1 MMEPT
6 QEQLKELIELYQSGK
21 LDECENEAQKL
32 LKQFPNNLTCLNIL
46 GVITDRKGQTEE
58 AIKIYQKALR
68 INKNS
73 PETHFNMGSILHRL
87 GRSNEAK
94 ISYEKAIG
102 LKSDFLNAYF
112 NLGLV
117 FQNLR
122 NYKKAIENYKKA
134 IELKPDFH
142 EAIGAIGTAFQ
153 AQGELDE
160 AIEQYKKAL
169 SIQAD
174 ARNHF
179 NLAAG
184 FRNKGLLD
192 EAIEQFEKSLSFNE
206 NNSETLT
213 SLGNALWHKGKTEEG
228 LKKLNKAIE
237 INPNHPEANYNLA
250 VFLSDNNELEKA
262 LDHYQRSKIYDWQER
277 SLYCLYKTEQYEK
290 FKSELNK
297 LIDIKKNNSP
307 FLATLS
313 AHHAINFKTKDKYNF
328 CNEPLD
334 FATHMS
340 IKELTQP
347 NSNLLKE
354 LLKDIKKEEISKR
367 TQSRLHHGIQ
377 SSGNLF
383 KRSEGSFKTIAK
395 LIADAIHKYY
405 QKNKDKDK
413 DSIFVKQFPKNIDF
427 NSSWYVKMQSG
438 GHLDSHIH
446 EEGWVSGSVYLSMPK
461 EKKNPNE
468 GAIELSLHG
477 DNYPKKHDNFPTK
490 TYTVNVGDV
499 VFFPSSV
506 FHRTIPFSSKEER
519 ICIAFDVKPE
529 IVQN

>member
-1 MMEPT
+1 MAQPT
-6 QEQLKELIELYQSGK
+6 QEQLKELIELYQSRK
-21 LDECENEAQKL
+21 LDKAEIETQNL
-32 LKQFPNNLTCLNIL
+32 LKQFPDDLTCLNIL
-46 GVITDRKGQTEE
+46 GVVLDGKGKTEE
-58 AIKIYQKALR
+58 AIKIYQKALQ
-68 INKNS
+68 INENS
-73 PETHFNMGSILHRL
+73 PETHFNMGSILHKS
-87 GRSNEAK
+87 GKSNEAR
-94 ISYEKAIG
+94 ICYEKAISI
-102 LKSDFLNAYF
+102 KSDFLNAHF

-117 FQNLR
+117 YQNLQD
-122 NYKKAIENYKKA
+122 NKNAIESYEKA
-134 IELKPDFH
+134 SKLKPDFH
-142 EAIGAIGTAFQ
+142 EAIGALGTAFQ

-169 SIQAD
+169 SIQPD

-184 FRNKGLLD
+184 LRNKGSLD

-206 NNSETLT
+206 SNPETLT

-228 LKKLNKAIE
+228 LKKFNKAIE
-237 INPNHPEANYNLA
+237 IDSDHPQANYNLA
-250 VFLSDNNELEKA
+250 VFLSDNNELDKA
-262 LDHYQRSKIYDWQER
+262 LDHFQRSQINDWQER

-297 LIDIKKNNSP
+297 VIDIKKNDSP

-313 AHHAINFKTKDKYNF
+313 THHAINFKKKDRYNF
-328 CNEPLD
+328 CNKPLD
-334 FATHMS
+334 FAAHMN
-340 IKELTQP
+340 IKELLVP

-354 LLKDIKKEEISKR
+354 LLRDIQKEEIAKR
-367 TQSRLHHGIQ
+367 TQSRLHHGTQ

-383 KRSEGSFKTIAK
+383 KRSEESFRTLAK
-395 LIADAIHKYY
+395 LIADAIHNYY

-413 DSIFVKQFPKNIDF
+413 DSIFVKQFPKNVDF

-461 EKKNPNE
+461 EKKDPNE

-490 TYTVNVGDV
+490 TYPVEVGDV

-506 FHRTIPFSSKEER
+506 FHRTIPFNSKEER
-519 ICIAFDVKPE
+519 ICIAFDVKPQ
-529 IVQN
+529 IV

>member
-21 LDECENEAQKL
+21 LDESEKEAQKL

-58 AIKIYQKALR
+58 AIKIYQKALQ
-68 INKNS
+68 INENS

-87 GRSNEAK
+87 GRNNEAR
-94 ISYEKAIG
+94 ISYEKAIS
-102 LKSDFLNAYF
+102 LKSDFLNAHF

-117 FQNLR
+117 YQNLQS
-122 NYKKAIENYKKA
+122 YKKAIKSYQKA

-142 EAIGAIGTAFQ
+142 EAIGAMGTAFQ
-153 AQGELDE
+153 AQGELDD
-160 AIEQYKKAL
+160 ALEQYKKAL
-169 SIQAD
+169 SIQPD

-184 FRNKGLLD
+184 FRNKGSLD

-206 NNSETLT
+206 SNPETLT
-213 SLGNALWHKGKTEEG
+213 SLGNALWHKGKIEEG
-228 LKKLNKAIE
+228 QEKLKKAVE
-237 INPNHPEANYNLA
+237 TGPDHPEANYNLA
-250 VFLSDNNELEKA
+250 IFLTDNNELDKA
-262 LDHYQRSKIYDWQER
+262 LGHFQRAQIYDWQER

-297 LIDIKKNNSP
+297 VIDIKKNDSP

-313 AHHAINFKTKDKYNF
+313 THHAINFKTKDRYNF
-328 CNEPLD
+328 CNKPLD
-334 FATHMS
+334 FATHMN
-340 IKELTQP
+340 IKELTVS
-347 NSNLLKE
+347 NSSLLKE
-354 LLKDIKKEEISKR
+354 LLRDIQKEEIIKR
-367 TQSRLHHGIQ
+367 TQSRLHHGTQ

-383 KRSEGSFKTIAK
+383 KRSEGSFRTLAK
-395 LIADAIHKYY
+395 LIADAIDNYY

-413 DSIFVKQFPKNIDF
+413 DSIFIKQFPKNVDF
-427 NSSWYVKMQSG
+427 NGSWYVKMQSG

-461 EKKNPNE
+461 EKKHPNE

-477 DNYPKKHDNFPTK
+477 DSYPKKHDNFPKK
-490 TYTVNVGDV
+490 TYPVIVGDV

-529 IVQN
+529 IV

>member
-1 MMEPT
+1 MAQPT

-21 LDECENEAQKL
+21 LDKAEIEAQNL
-32 LKQFPNNLTCLNIL
+32 LKQFPDDLTCLNIL
-46 GVITDRKGQTEE
+46 GVVLDGKGQTEE
-58 AIKIYQKALR
+58 AIKIYQKALQ
-68 INKNS
+68 INENS
-73 PETHFNMGSILHRL
+73 PETHFNMGSILHKS
-87 GRSNEAK
+87 GKSNEAR
-94 ISYEKAIG
+94 ICYEKAISI
-102 LKSDFLNAYF
+102 KSDFLNAHF
-112 NLGLV
+112 NLGLIY
-117 FQNLR
+117 QNLQD
-122 NYKKAIENYKKA
+122 NKKAIESYEKA

-142 EAIGAIGTAFQ
+142 EAIGAMGTAFQ

-169 SIQAD
+169 SIQPD

-184 FRNKGLLD
+184 LRNKGSLD

-206 NNSETLT
+206 SNPETLT

-228 LKKLNKAIE
+228 LKKFNKAIE
-237 INPNHPEANYNLA
+237 IDSDHPQANYNLA
-250 VFLSDNNELEKA
+250 VFLSDNNELDKA
-262 LDHYQRSKIYDWQER
+262 LDHFQRSQINDWQER

-297 LIDIKKNNSP
+297 VIDIKKNDSP

-313 AHHAINFKTKDKYNF
+313 THHAINFKIKDRYNF
-328 CNEPLD
+328 CNKPLD
-334 FATHMS
+334 FAAHMN
-340 IKELTQP
+340 IKELSVP
-347 NSNLLKE
+347 NSNLLKD
-354 LLKDIKKEEISKR
+354 LLRDIEKEEIAKR
-367 TQSRLHHGIQ
+367 TQSRLHHGTQ

-383 KRSEGSFKTIAK
+383 KRSEESFRTLAK
-395 LIADAIHKYY
+395 LIAYAIHNYY

-413 DSIFVKQFPKNIDF
+413 DSIFVKQFPKNVDF

-461 EKKNPNE
+461 EKKDPNE

-477 DNYPKKHDNFPTK
+477 DNYPKEHDNFPAK
-490 TYTVNVGDV
+490 TYPVEVGDV

-529 IVQN
+529 VI